1 MEKDIKA
8 LEWLEGSELGY
19 DVWEKKY
26 RFNNE
31 SFDEWL
37 DRLSNGDEKVRKLI
51 EEKKFLYGG
60 RILANLNTGNGQG
73 LSNCTTFSYVE
84 DSLDDIMDTAKNLAI
99 SYKKEAGVGIALSKI
114 RPKGASIGGNHKSDG
129 IIGFLKIFNSVTEN
143 VKRGG
148 ARRGAMLVGLHCDHP
163 DIFDFINIK
172 KQNKGTDGE
181 VTSANLS
188 VLVTDEFMEH
198 YIKGESYRKDFVVEA
213 TGEVIP
219 HIVDT
224 VKIINAIVDTPKTA
238 FEPGIIFVDRYKEG
252 HLFGNV
258 YDDKELMCNACCFT
272 GDEKLLTHD
281 GYKRFDEIVDTMPVI
296 INKNGE
302 LSNSKIWCSGVKE
315 VYQVKSNKYNIAKCT
330 SNHVFLTTDGK
341 EIEAINL
348 VGKQIMPNLNEN
360 LKKED
365 WFVKLG
371 FIQGHGGTGRIESKC
386 HKGLEIYIGKNDYD
400 IYKYFDI
407 STKPY
412 QSKPYCYYVKFD
424 LDKMR
429 ELGVS
434 SKRAHEREF
443 PSTYDDWTI
452 VQKASFL
459 KGLFSANGYV
469 LNKYGRIG
477 LKTSSKNE
485 AMSVLKTLS
494 EDFEIKAYITTSKPK
509 IVKWH
514 NGVYTSKES
523 YDVNISE
530 YKSKLK
536 FSECINFIHQYKKD
550 ILKQTLI
557 EQAPTI
563 TSVKYI
569 GTEKVYD
576 FEEPNLHFGVVNGF
590 VVHNSE
596 FYGAKGTVCLLGSIN
611 LSAYVVEDFGNT
623 YFDFDGF
630 SKDVKICIKALDK
643 AHDYGIG
650 KNGLKIQND
659 RAEQYRGIGLG
670 IMGLADMFIKLGIR
684 YGSKESIVLSEKI
697 AKIMRESSIEES
709 IQLGKEL
716 GQPKGILEDEK
727 KLEAMG
733 LPYIKGL
740 RNNSLLSIAPAG
752 SISLIANVSTGIE
765 PVFRTSYVRKTESL
779 NNTNTYYTVY
789 HKAIQDVID
798 RFGYKPDYCIDTR
811 DITVHEKVDV
821 IAAWQ
826 KYVDLSISNTTN
838 FKENATVDEI
848 RELYRYGWEKGVKGL
863 TVYVDGSIEGVLN
876 DVGKKEETTELKRG
890 EIAKKPDSLVGERVE
905 INHGCGKY
913 TLHIYKDTNTGKVF
927 DCWINSKTNGC
938 ISNVQSLAVTISLLL
953 RAGVDLDRISTAI
966 SGVGSCPSFM
976 VGKSQGR
983 CSEGKSCGT
992 AIITAL
998 KKAQG
1003 NIKPEIKKVEKIE
1016 TKDTLKQN
1024 KKIDNKY
1031 ICPECGA
1038 VLHPLGGCFSCE
1050 CGFTKC
1056 E

>member
-8 LEWLEGSELGY
+8 LKWLEGSELGY

-224 VKIINAIVDTPKTA
+224 VAIMNAIVDTPKTA

-252 HLFGNV
+252 HLFGGV
-258 YDDKELMCNACCFT
+258 YGDKELTCNAC
-272 GDEKLLTHD
+272 
-281 GYKRFDEIVDTMPVI
+281 
-296 INKNGE
+296 
-302 LSNSKIWCSGVKE
+302 
-315 VYQVKSNKYNIAKCT
+315 
-330 SNHVFLTTDGK
+330 
-341 EIEAINL
+341 
-348 VGKQIMPNLNEN
+348 
-360 LKKED
+360 
-365 WFVKLG
+365 
-371 FIQGHGGTGRIESKC
+371 
-386 HKGLEIYIGKNDYD
+386 
-400 IYKYFDI
+400 
-407 STKPY
+407 
-412 QSKPYCYYVKFD
+412 
-424 LDKMR
+424 
-429 ELGVS
+429 
-434 SKRAHEREF
+434 
-443 PSTYDDWTI
+443 
-452 VQKASFL
+452 
-459 KGLFSANGYV
+459 
-469 LNKYGRIG
+469 
-477 LKTSSKNE
+477 
-485 AMSVLKTLS
+485 
-494 EDFEIKAYITTSKPK
+494 
-509 IVKWH
+509 
-514 NGVYTSKES
+514 
-523 YDVNISE
+523 
-530 YKSKLK
+530 
-536 FSECINFIHQYKKD
+536 
-550 ILKQTLI
+550 
-557 EQAPTI
+557 
-563 TSVKYI
+563 
-569 GTEKVYD
+569 
-576 FEEPNLHFGVVNGF
+576 
-590 VVHNSE
+590 SE

-611 LSAYVVEDFGNT
+611 LSAYAVEDFGNT
-623 YFDFDGF
+623 YFDFDEF

-684 YGSKESIVLSEKI
+684 YGSEESVVLSEKI

-779 NNTNTYYTVY
+779 NNTDTYYTVY

-838 FKENATVDEI
+838 FKEDATVDEI
-848 RELYRYGWEKGVKGL
+848 RELYRYGWKKGVKGL

-913 TLHIYKDTNTGKVF
+913 TLHIYKDVNTGKVF

-998 KKAQG
+998 KKAQSG
-1003 NIKPEIKKVEKIE
+1003 NKPEIKKVEKIE
-1016 TKDTLKQN
+1016 TEDTLKQS

-1038 VLHPLGGCFSCE
+1038 ILHPLGGCFSCE

>member
-1 MEKDIKA
+1 MEKDMKA
-8 LEWLEGSELGY
+8 LKWLEGSELGY

-26 RFNNE
+26 RFNHE

-51 EEKKFLYGG
+51 EDKKFLYGG
-60 RILANLNTGNGQG
+60 IILANLNTGNGQG

-224 VKIINAIVDTPKTA
+224 VKIINAIVDTPKTS

-258 YDDKELMCNACCFT
+258 YSDKELMCNAC
-272 GDEKLLTHD
+272 
-281 GYKRFDEIVDTMPVI
+281 
-296 INKNGE
+296 
-302 LSNSKIWCSGVKE
+302 
-315 VYQVKSNKYNIAKCT
+315 
-330 SNHVFLTTDGK
+330 
-341 EIEAINL
+341 
-348 VGKQIMPNLNEN
+348 
-360 LKKED
+360 
-365 WFVKLG
+365 
-371 FIQGHGGTGRIESKC
+371 
-386 HKGLEIYIGKNDYD
+386 
-400 IYKYFDI
+400 
-407 STKPY
+407 
-412 QSKPYCYYVKFD
+412 
-424 LDKMR
+424 
-429 ELGVS
+429 
-434 SKRAHEREF
+434 
-443 PSTYDDWTI
+443 
-452 VQKASFL
+452 
-459 KGLFSANGYV
+459 
-469 LNKYGRIG
+469 
-477 LKTSSKNE
+477 
-485 AMSVLKTLS
+485 
-494 EDFEIKAYITTSKPK
+494 
-509 IVKWH
+509 
-514 NGVYTSKES
+514 
-523 YDVNISE
+523 
-530 YKSKLK
+530 
-536 FSECINFIHQYKKD
+536 
-550 ILKQTLI
+550 
-557 EQAPTI
+557 
-563 TSVKYI
+563 
-569 GTEKVYD
+569 
-576 FEEPNLHFGVVNGF
+576 
-590 VVHNSE
+590 SE

-684 YGSKESIVLSEKI
+684 YGSEESVVLSEKI

-779 NNTNTYYTVY
+779 NNTDTYYTVY

-838 FKENATVDEI
+838 FKENATVEEI

-876 DVGKKEETTELKRG
+876 DVGGKKEESSELKRG

-913 TLHIYKDTNTGKVF
+913 TLHIYKDVNTGKVF

-1003 NIKPEIKKVEKIE
+1003 KSEIKKAEKIE
-1016 TKDTLKQN
+1016 TKETVKPN
-1024 KKIDNKY
+1024 KKVDNKY

>member
-1 MEKDIKA
+1 MEKDMKA
-8 LEWLEGSELGY
+8 LKWLEGSELGY

-26 RFNNE
+26 RFNHE
-31 SFDEWL
+31 TFDEWL

-224 VKIINAIVDTPKTA
+224 VKIINAIVDTPKTS

-258 YDDKELMCNACCFT
+258 YSDKELMCNAC
-272 GDEKLLTHD
+272 
-281 GYKRFDEIVDTMPVI
+281 
-296 INKNGE
+296 
-302 LSNSKIWCSGVKE
+302 
-315 VYQVKSNKYNIAKCT
+315 
-330 SNHVFLTTDGK
+330 
-341 EIEAINL
+341 
-348 VGKQIMPNLNEN
+348 
-360 LKKED
+360 
-365 WFVKLG
+365 
-371 FIQGHGGTGRIESKC
+371 
-386 HKGLEIYIGKNDYD
+386 
-400 IYKYFDI
+400 
-407 STKPY
+407 
-412 QSKPYCYYVKFD
+412 
-424 LDKMR
+424 
-429 ELGVS
+429 
-434 SKRAHEREF
+434 
-443 PSTYDDWTI
+443 
-452 VQKASFL
+452 
-459 KGLFSANGYV
+459 
-469 LNKYGRIG
+469 
-477 LKTSSKNE
+477 
-485 AMSVLKTLS
+485 
-494 EDFEIKAYITTSKPK
+494 
-509 IVKWH
+509 
-514 NGVYTSKES
+514 
-523 YDVNISE
+523 
-530 YKSKLK
+530 
-536 FSECINFIHQYKKD
+536 
-550 ILKQTLI
+550 
-557 EQAPTI
+557 
-563 TSVKYI
+563 
-569 GTEKVYD
+569 
-576 FEEPNLHFGVVNGF
+576 
-590 VVHNSE
+590 SE

-684 YGSKESIVLSEKI
+684 YGSEESVFLSEKI

-779 NNTNTYYTVY
+779 NNIDTYYTVY

-838 FKENATVDEI
+838 FKENATVEEI

-876 DVGKKEETTELKRG
+876 DVGGKKEESSELKRG

-913 TLHIYKDTNTGKVF
+913 TLHIYKDVNTGKVF

-1003 NIKPEIKKVEKIE
+1003 KSEIKKAEKIE
-1016 TKDTLKQN
+1016 TKETVKPN
-1024 KKIDNKY
+1024 KKVDNKY

>member
-1 MEKDIKA
+1 MEKDMKA
-8 LEWLEGSELGY
+8 LKWLEGSELGY

-26 RFNNE
+26 RFNHE

-252 HLFGNV
+252 HLFGGV
-258 YDDKELMCNACCFT
+258 YGDKELTCNAC
-272 GDEKLLTHD
+272 
-281 GYKRFDEIVDTMPVI
+281 
-296 INKNGE
+296 
-302 LSNSKIWCSGVKE
+302 
-315 VYQVKSNKYNIAKCT
+315 
-330 SNHVFLTTDGK
+330 
-341 EIEAINL
+341 
-348 VGKQIMPNLNEN
+348 
-360 LKKED
+360 
-365 WFVKLG
+365 
-371 FIQGHGGTGRIESKC
+371 
-386 HKGLEIYIGKNDYD
+386 
-400 IYKYFDI
+400 
-407 STKPY
+407 
-412 QSKPYCYYVKFD
+412 
-424 LDKMR
+424 
-429 ELGVS
+429 
-434 SKRAHEREF
+434 
-443 PSTYDDWTI
+443 
-452 VQKASFL
+452 
-459 KGLFSANGYV
+459 
-469 LNKYGRIG
+469 
-477 LKTSSKNE
+477 
-485 AMSVLKTLS
+485 
-494 EDFEIKAYITTSKPK
+494 
-509 IVKWH
+509 
-514 NGVYTSKES
+514 
-523 YDVNISE
+523 
-530 YKSKLK
+530 
-536 FSECINFIHQYKKD
+536 
-550 ILKQTLI
+550 
-557 EQAPTI
+557 
-563 TSVKYI
+563 
-569 GTEKVYD
+569 
-576 FEEPNLHFGVVNGF
+576 
-590 VVHNSE
+590 SE

-684 YGSKESIVLSEKI
+684 YGSEESVFLSEKI

-779 NNTNTYYTVY
+779 NNTDTYYTVY

-838 FKENATVDEI
+838 FKENATVEEI

-876 DVGKKEETTELKRG
+876 DVGGKKEESSELKRG

-913 TLHIYKDTNTGKVF
+913 TLHIYKDVNTGKVF

-1003 NIKPEIKKVEKIE
+1003 KSEIKKAEKIE
-1016 TKDTLKQN
+1016 TKETVNPN
-1024 KKIDNKY
+1024 KKVDNKY

>member
-1 MEKDIKA
+1 MEKDMKA
-8 LEWLEGSELGY
+8 LKWLEGSELGY

-224 VKIINAIVDTPKTA
+224 VKIINAIVDTPKTS

-258 YDDKELMCNACCFT
+258 YSDKELMCNAC
-272 GDEKLLTHD
+272 
-281 GYKRFDEIVDTMPVI
+281 
-296 INKNGE
+296 
-302 LSNSKIWCSGVKE
+302 
-315 VYQVKSNKYNIAKCT
+315 
-330 SNHVFLTTDGK
+330 
-341 EIEAINL
+341 
-348 VGKQIMPNLNEN
+348 
-360 LKKED
+360 
-365 WFVKLG
+365 
-371 FIQGHGGTGRIESKC
+371 
-386 HKGLEIYIGKNDYD
+386 
-400 IYKYFDI
+400 
-407 STKPY
+407 
-412 QSKPYCYYVKFD
+412 
-424 LDKMR
+424 
-429 ELGVS
+429 
-434 SKRAHEREF
+434 
-443 PSTYDDWTI
+443 
-452 VQKASFL
+452 
-459 KGLFSANGYV
+459 
-469 LNKYGRIG
+469 
-477 LKTSSKNE
+477 
-485 AMSVLKTLS
+485 
-494 EDFEIKAYITTSKPK
+494 
-509 IVKWH
+509 
-514 NGVYTSKES
+514 
-523 YDVNISE
+523 
-530 YKSKLK
+530 
-536 FSECINFIHQYKKD
+536 
-550 ILKQTLI
+550 
-557 EQAPTI
+557 
-563 TSVKYI
+563 
-569 GTEKVYD
+569 
-576 FEEPNLHFGVVNGF
+576 
-590 VVHNSE
+590 SE

-684 YGSKESIVLSEKI
+684 YGSEESVVLSEKI

-779 NNTNTYYTVY
+779 NNADTYYTVY

-876 DVGKKEETTELKRG
+876 DVGGKKEESLELKRG

-1024 KKIDNKY
+1024 KKVDNKY

>member
-1 MEKDIKA
+1 MEKDMKA
-8 LEWLEGSELGY
+8 LKWLEGSELGY

-26 RFNNE
+26 RFNHE

-60 RILANLNTGNGQG
+60 RILANINTGNGQG

-198 YIKGESYRKDFVVEA
+198 YIKCESYRKDFVVEA

-224 VKIINAIVDTPKTA
+224 VAIMNAIVDTPKTS

-258 YDDKELMCNACCFT
+258 YSDKELMCNAC
-272 GDEKLLTHD
+272 
-281 GYKRFDEIVDTMPVI
+281 
-296 INKNGE
+296 
-302 LSNSKIWCSGVKE
+302 
-315 VYQVKSNKYNIAKCT
+315 
-330 SNHVFLTTDGK
+330 
-341 EIEAINL
+341 
-348 VGKQIMPNLNEN
+348 
-360 LKKED
+360 
-365 WFVKLG
+365 
-371 FIQGHGGTGRIESKC
+371 
-386 HKGLEIYIGKNDYD
+386 
-400 IYKYFDI
+400 
-407 STKPY
+407 
-412 QSKPYCYYVKFD
+412 
-424 LDKMR
+424 
-429 ELGVS
+429 
-434 SKRAHEREF
+434 
-443 PSTYDDWTI
+443 
-452 VQKASFL
+452 
-459 KGLFSANGYV
+459 
-469 LNKYGRIG
+469 
-477 LKTSSKNE
+477 
-485 AMSVLKTLS
+485 
-494 EDFEIKAYITTSKPK
+494 
-509 IVKWH
+509 
-514 NGVYTSKES
+514 
-523 YDVNISE
+523 
-530 YKSKLK
+530 
-536 FSECINFIHQYKKD
+536 
-550 ILKQTLI
+550 
-557 EQAPTI
+557 
-563 TSVKYI
+563 
-569 GTEKVYD
+569 
-576 FEEPNLHFGVVNGF
+576 
-590 VVHNSE
+590 SE

-684 YGSKESIVLSEKI
+684 YGSEESIFLSEKI

-779 NNTNTYYTVY
+779 NNTDTYYTVY

-838 FKENATVDEI
+838 FKENATVEEI

-876 DVGKKEETTELKRG
+876 DVGGKKEESPELKRG

-913 TLHIYKDTNTGKVF
+913 TLHIYKDVNTGKVF

-1003 NIKPEIKKVEKIE
+1003 KSEIKKAEKIE
-1016 TKDTLKQN
+1016 TKETVKPN
-1024 KKIDNKY
+1024 KKVDNKY

-1038 VLHPLGGCFSCE
+1038 ILHPLGGCFSCE

>member
-8 LEWLEGSELGY
+8 LKWLEGSELGY

-252 HLFGNV
+252 HLFGSV
-258 YDDKELMCNACCFT
+258 YGDKELMCNAC
-272 GDEKLLTHD
+272 
-281 GYKRFDEIVDTMPVI
+281 
-296 INKNGE
+296 
-302 LSNSKIWCSGVKE
+302 
-315 VYQVKSNKYNIAKCT
+315 
-330 SNHVFLTTDGK
+330 
-341 EIEAINL
+341 
-348 VGKQIMPNLNEN
+348 
-360 LKKED
+360 
-365 WFVKLG
+365 
-371 FIQGHGGTGRIESKC
+371 
-386 HKGLEIYIGKNDYD
+386 
-400 IYKYFDI
+400 
-407 STKPY
+407 
-412 QSKPYCYYVKFD
+412 
-424 LDKMR
+424 
-429 ELGVS
+429 
-434 SKRAHEREF
+434 
-443 PSTYDDWTI
+443 
-452 VQKASFL
+452 
-459 KGLFSANGYV
+459 
-469 LNKYGRIG
+469 
-477 LKTSSKNE
+477 
-485 AMSVLKTLS
+485 
-494 EDFEIKAYITTSKPK
+494 
-509 IVKWH
+509 
-514 NGVYTSKES
+514 
-523 YDVNISE
+523 
-530 YKSKLK
+530 
-536 FSECINFIHQYKKD
+536 
-550 ILKQTLI
+550 
-557 EQAPTI
+557 
-563 TSVKYI
+563 
-569 GTEKVYD
+569 
-576 FEEPNLHFGVVNGF
+576 
-590 VVHNSE
+590 SE

-611 LSAYVVEDFGNT
+611 LSSYVVEDFGNT
-623 YFDFDGF
+623 YFDFDKF

-684 YGSKESIVLSEKI
+684 YGSKESVILSEKI

-727 KLEAMG
+727 KLEDMG

-779 NNTNTYYTVY
+779 NNTDTYYTVY

-838 FKENATVDEI
+838 FKENATVEEI

-966 SGVGSCPSFM
+966 SGVGACPSFM

>member
-1 MEKDIKA
+1 MEKDMKA
-8 LEWLEGSELGY
+8 LKWLEGSELGY

-26 RFNNE
+26 RFNHE

-224 VKIINAIVDTPKTA
+224 VKIINSIVDTPKTS

-258 YDDKELMCNACCFT
+258 YSDKELMCNAC
-272 GDEKLLTHD
+272 
-281 GYKRFDEIVDTMPVI
+281 
-296 INKNGE
+296 
-302 LSNSKIWCSGVKE
+302 
-315 VYQVKSNKYNIAKCT
+315 
-330 SNHVFLTTDGK
+330 
-341 EIEAINL
+341 
-348 VGKQIMPNLNEN
+348 
-360 LKKED
+360 
-365 WFVKLG
+365 
-371 FIQGHGGTGRIESKC
+371 
-386 HKGLEIYIGKNDYD
+386 
-400 IYKYFDI
+400 
-407 STKPY
+407 
-412 QSKPYCYYVKFD
+412 
-424 LDKMR
+424 
-429 ELGVS
+429 
-434 SKRAHEREF
+434 
-443 PSTYDDWTI
+443 
-452 VQKASFL
+452 
-459 KGLFSANGYV
+459 
-469 LNKYGRIG
+469 
-477 LKTSSKNE
+477 
-485 AMSVLKTLS
+485 
-494 EDFEIKAYITTSKPK
+494 
-509 IVKWH
+509 
-514 NGVYTSKES
+514 
-523 YDVNISE
+523 
-530 YKSKLK
+530 
-536 FSECINFIHQYKKD
+536 
-550 ILKQTLI
+550 
-557 EQAPTI
+557 
-563 TSVKYI
+563 
-569 GTEKVYD
+569 
-576 FEEPNLHFGVVNGF
+576 
-590 VVHNSE
+590 SE

-684 YGSKESIVLSEKI
+684 YGSEESVFLSEKI

-779 NNTNTYYTVY
+779 NNTDTYYTVY

-838 FKENATVDEI
+838 FKENATVEEI

-876 DVGKKEETTELKRG
+876 DVGGKKEESSELKRG

-913 TLHIYKDTNTGKVF
+913 TLHIYKDVNTGKVF

-1003 NIKPEIKKVEKIE
+1003 KSEIKKAEKIE
-1016 TKDTLKQN
+1016 TKETVKPN
-1024 KKIDNKY
+1024 KKVDNKY

>member
-1 MEKDIKA
+1 MEKDTKA
-8 LEWLEGSELGY
+8 LKWLEGSELGY

-37 DRLSNGDEKVRKLI
+37 DRLSNGDKEVRKLI
-51 EEKKFLYGG
+51 ENKKFLYGG

-73 LSNCTTFSYVE
+73 LSNCTTFSFVE
-84 DSLDDIMDTAKNLAI
+84 DSLEDIMDTAKNLAI

-148 ARRGAMLVGLHCDHP
+148 ARRGAMLAGLHCDHP
-163 DIFDFINIK
+163 DIMDFIKIK
-172 KQNKGTDGE
+172 KGNKGDGGE
-181 VTSANLS
+181 ITSANLS
-188 VLVTDEFMEH
+188 VLITDEFMEH
-198 YIKGESYRKDFVVEA
+198 YMKGESYQKDFIVEA

-219 HIVDT
+219 HTVDT
-224 VKIINAIVDTPKTA
+224 VAIMNAIADTPKTA
-238 FEPGIIFVDRYKEG
+238 FEPGILFVDRYREN
-252 HLFGNV
+252 HLFGAIYN
-258 YDDKELMCNACCFT
+258 DKELFNNAC
-272 GDEKLLTHD
+272 
-281 GYKRFDEIVDTMPVI
+281 
-296 INKNGE
+296 
-302 LSNSKIWCSGVKE
+302 
-315 VYQVKSNKYNIAKCT
+315 
-330 SNHVFLTTDGK
+330 
-341 EIEAINL
+341 
-348 VGKQIMPNLNEN
+348 
-360 LKKED
+360 
-365 WFVKLG
+365 
-371 FIQGHGGTGRIESKC
+371 
-386 HKGLEIYIGKNDYD
+386 
-400 IYKYFDI
+400 
-407 STKPY
+407 
-412 QSKPYCYYVKFD
+412 
-424 LDKMR
+424 
-429 ELGVS
+429 
-434 SKRAHEREF
+434 
-443 PSTYDDWTI
+443 
-452 VQKASFL
+452 
-459 KGLFSANGYV
+459 
-469 LNKYGRIG
+469 
-477 LKTSSKNE
+477 
-485 AMSVLKTLS
+485 
-494 EDFEIKAYITTSKPK
+494 
-509 IVKWH
+509 
-514 NGVYTSKES
+514 
-523 YDVNISE
+523 
-530 YKSKLK
+530 
-536 FSECINFIHQYKKD
+536 
-550 ILKQTLI
+550 
-557 EQAPTI
+557 
-563 TSVKYI
+563 
-569 GTEKVYD
+569 
-576 FEEPNLHFGVVNGF
+576 
-590 VVHNSE
+590 SE
-596 FYGAKGTVCLLGSIN
+596 FIGVKGTVCLLGSMN
-611 LSAYVVEDFGNT
+611 LSAYVVEVFGNT
-623 YFDFDGF
+623 YFDFDEF

-684 YGSKESIVLSEKI
+684 YGSEESVILSEKI

-709 IQLGKEL
+709 IRLGKEL

-727 KLEAMG
+727 RLEAMG

-779 NNTNTYYTVY
+779 NNTDTYYTIY

-953 RAGVDLDRISTAI
+953 RAGVDLDRIASAV
-966 SGVGSCPSFM
+966 SGVGACPSFM
-976 VGKSQGR
+976 VGKTQGR

-1016 TKDTLKQN
+1016 TKDIVKQN